1 MLNSTVSQKELF
13 ITFLLLIFSDVSKQL
28 TGEESQTK
36 KFDVKPRSQKP
47 TGIDG
52 VCSQIHPVTITTMPV
67 WHEVRKQ
74 RNLDNLLKRVVTTV
88 IALTF
93 LAMKHFLIKVCM
105 QFFRHNV
112 TTHLINYSI
121 MQT

>member
-52 VCSQIHPVTITTMPV
+52 VCSQIHTVTITTMPV

-105 QFFRHNV
+105 
-112 TTHLINYSI
+112 
-121 MQT
+121 

>member
-67 WHEVRKQ
+67 WHELRKQ

-105 QFFRHNV
+105 
-112 TTHLINYSI
+112 
-121 MQT
+121 